1 MIVHTYITHVFVCLR
16 LLLFSIPLFPNKRC
30 SQQSLNLK
38 CWKNQTWFLFETSTI
53 KMLLVVL
60 VVLWRC
66 FFFLIWLHYFYYCC
80 SFRTGDCMESHF
92 AYVTLLGFCS
102 ETWIQKPCFPPCQ
115 ANIRY
120 MYVCDGG
127 SNNSRIHRPP
137 PRLVAKNSGMPKPG
151 KVDWIVA
158 VVVLVLFRFCRK
170 CLFNSIE
177 NCCIV

>member
-1 MIVHTYITHVFVCLR
+1 MCLYVSDCFYFR
-16 LLLFSIPLFPNKRC
+16 FLYFQIKGVPSNHWT
-30 SQQSLNLK
+30 LNVE
-38 CWKNQTWFLFETSTI
+38 KNQTWFLFETSTI

-115 ANIRY
+115 ANIRC
-120 MYVCDGG
+120 VCVCLMVALPTAGFTARHPG
-127 SNNSRIHRPP
+127 WWQKILGCLSRAR
-137 PRLVAKNSGMPKPG
+137 
-151 KVDWIVA
+151 WIG
-158 VVVLVLFRFCRK
+158 LLLLLLLLFRFCRK